1 MACCTFV
8 AFIVSQLYLMLRAA
22 AHWLRG
28 KPSQELSSAVMW
40 RLAAA
45 VPAVSPELP
54 HQPSVRGSQRQTS
67 RFGMRAWLGAA
78 LAIEIALVVAG
89 AQWFGFGAGRQA
101 LTDEL
106 SRLAQVQSFSDF
118 KDFCRYEFRR

>member
-22 AHWLRG
+22 AHWLGR
-28 KPSQELSSAVMW
+28 KPSQEMPLAVMW
-40 RLAAA
+40 RLEPV
-45 VPAVSPELP
+45 VPAAPPELAN
-54 HQPSVRGSQRQTS
+54 QSSVRSLQRQSS
-67 RFGMRAWLGAA
+67 RFGTRAWLGAA
-78 LAIEIALVVAG
+78 LAIELALVVAG

-106 SRLAQVQSFSDF
+106 GRLAQIESFADF
-118 KDFCRYEFRR
+118 KDFCRFEFQR